1 MNYVN
6 YDKEINL
13 GLQIIKEKREKAFKT
28 FLNEIDFHDT
38 FAYQERYLD
47 GKEYFII
54 YTKYPSIWIGKKGR
68 NLDRLKKL
76 LSEAKGYPIAVE
88 FRDILGEFLS
98 I

>member
-1 MNYVN
+1 MNYLN
-6 YDKEINL
+6 YNKEIES
-13 GLQIIKEKREKAFKT
+13 GLQTIKEKRKKAFKT

-47 GKEYFII
+47 GKECFII
-54 YTKYPSIWIGKKGR
+54 YTKYPSIWSGKKGM
-68 NLDRLKKL
+68 NIDRLKKL
-76 LSEAKGYPIAVE
+76 LSEAKGYPIDVE